1 MNSDATDAKTPAE
14 SAAQAKSVAVP
25 SGDRAKPADVPVFHC
40 IVYVLTTASGE
51 VRARVANLPDLQCTA
66 LSERTALSQLVPAFK
81 QRVAELTRA
90 GTAIPWIEPP
100 LPTEPG
106 EQRRFVPVHL

>member
-1 MNSDATDAKTPAE
+1 MNSDPTDAKTPSE
-14 SAAQAKSVAVP
+14 SAGQAKPVAV
-25 SGDRAKPADVPVFHC
+25 SSSDRVKSADVPVFNC

-51 VRARVANLPDLQCTA
+51 VRARVANLPNLQCTA
-66 LSERTALSQLVPAFK
+66 GSERTALSQLVPAFK
-81 QRVAELTRA
+81 QRVSELTRK
-90 GTAIPWIEPP
+90 GTEIPWIEPP

>member
-1 MNSDATDAKTPAE
+1 MNAYPTDAKNPSE
-14 SAAQAKSVAVP
+14 SAGQAKPFAAP
-25 SGDRAKPADVPVFHC
+25 SGNRAKSADVPVFNC

-51 VRARVANLPDLQCTA
+51 VRARVANLPDLHCA
-66 LSERTALSQLVPAFK
+66 AGSERAALSQLVPAFK

-90 GTAIPWIEPP
+90 GTPIPWIEPP